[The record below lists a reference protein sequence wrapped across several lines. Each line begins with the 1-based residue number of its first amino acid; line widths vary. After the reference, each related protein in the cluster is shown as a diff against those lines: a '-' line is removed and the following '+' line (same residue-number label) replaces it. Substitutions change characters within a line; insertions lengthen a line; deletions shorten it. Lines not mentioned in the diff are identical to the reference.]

1 MNTCSLIGRLGGDPE
16 LRYTKAGNSV
26 CNFRLA
32 VDGPKDRT
40 DWLSIVAW
48 GATAENCAKYLSKGS
63 RVGITGRV
71 QSRSW
76 QTQDGQKR
84 TSIEINAY
92 NVQFL
97 DKPGDQGGA
106 DANQSAVDEFPDI
119 PPEEDIFSDE

>member
-1 MNTCSLIGRLGGDPE
+1 MNTCNLIGRLGADPE
-16 LRYTKAGNSV
+16 LRYTKSGSSV

-48 GATAENCAKYLSKGS
+48 GATAEGCAQYLQTGS
-63 RVGITGRV
+63 LVGVTGRV

-76 QTQDGQKR
+76 ETQDGQKR
-84 TSIEINAY
+84 TSVEVSAY

-97 DKPGDQGGA
+97 DKPGDA
-106 DANQSAVDEFPDI
+106 DTSEPAEDEFGDI

>member
-1 MNTCSLIGRLGGDPE
+1 MNTCNLIGRLGADPE
-16 LRYTKAGNSV
+16 LHYTKSGTSV

-40 DWLSIVAW
+40 DWLNIVAW
-48 GATAENCAKYLSKGS
+48 GATAENCVQYLGKGS
-63 RVGITGRV
+63 LVGVTGRV
-71 QSRSW
+71 HSRSW

-84 TSIEINAY
+84 TSVEINAR

-97 DKPGDQGGA
+97 DKPGGA
-106 DANQSAVDEFPDI
+106 DSSPAAEDEFANI